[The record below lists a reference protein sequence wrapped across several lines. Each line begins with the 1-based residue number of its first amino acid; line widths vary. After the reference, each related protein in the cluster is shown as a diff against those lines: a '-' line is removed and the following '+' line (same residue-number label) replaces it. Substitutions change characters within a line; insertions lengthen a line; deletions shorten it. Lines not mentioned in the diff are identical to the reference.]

1 MKSAVSERNTKHIW
15 CVGSLWGGATDAS
28 VVHDHMN
35 FMTTRNEAQ
44 WIYPIISK
52 VKQII
57 YLFEISVAA
66 ADRKMM
72 WETTGVLWGPLSRC
86 LLGTMVWSSRT
97 LWVEAL
103 LQSGNRKLMESVI
116 SSRALQRRGVCR
128 RLDTGPPSP
137 KAQNS
142 IELAIFPVSIPESWV
157 TFLFSSA
164 LFNLLKRVTYY
175 PIVYF
180 LQYRLGN
187 W

>member
-35 FMTTRNEAQ
+35 FMTTWNEAQ

-52 VKQII
+52 VKRMI

-103 LQSGNRKLMESVI
+103 LQSGNWKLMESVI
-116 SSRALQRRGVCR
+116 SSRALQRRGVVCVQASGYWP
-128 RLDTGPPSP
+128 TQSQSP
-137 KAQNS
+137 EFYRACHIS
-142 IELAIFPVSIPESWV
+142 CFHSRILSDFLIFLSLV
-157 TFLFSSA
+157 
-164 LFNLLKRVTYY
+164 
-175 PIVYF
+175 
-180 LQYRLGN
+180 
-187 W
+187 